1 MEWVMCC
8 ALVPARVVP
17 MGLWVV
23 WWRAA
28 TLGMGEGV
36 LWGCNVEEMFMMMMV
51 VEISLWM
58 EWMLE
63 TYRGVVVGEAMVVVW
78 GIWWE
83 RLLCMW
89 YFLSD
94 WGLE

>member
-1 MEWVMCC
+1 
-8 ALVPARVVP
+8 
-17 MGLWVV
+17 
-23 WWRAA
+23 
-28 TLGMGEGV
+28 
-36 LWGCNVEEMFMMMMV
+36 MMIMV

-89 YFLSD
+89 YLLSD